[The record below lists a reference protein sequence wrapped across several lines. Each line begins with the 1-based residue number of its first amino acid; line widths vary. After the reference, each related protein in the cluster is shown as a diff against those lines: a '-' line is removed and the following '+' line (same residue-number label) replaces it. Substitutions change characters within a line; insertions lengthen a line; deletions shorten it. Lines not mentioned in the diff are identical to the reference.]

1 MRAFVEVS
9 VKDVEVMPGRRD
21 ISEDAVSSIM
31 KSLPETGLMHPI
43 GVRYPDGEGGKP
55 VLVYG
60 RNRLEAMRRSEWD
73 KAPAHVVEGDET
85 DARKAEIAE
94 NLHRAELTVQ
104 ERAEQI
110 AEWIALTDRETQSAQ
125 LAPIESSRSDGRG
138 HRQQSGIN
146 AASRDLGI
154 DRTEAQRAVKVAS
167 ISADAK
173 AAAIEEGLDNNQ
185 SALLAV
191 AKEKEPAKQ
200 VAKVLSL
207 SAERDR
213 KAKQRREQ
221 PKRFDAPITPVE
233 RSTSLDSPEE
243 QEALAKLPPEVQAR
257 LKARAGFGEY
267 VSAIAETHIRKIN
280 RSDEDHG
287 PRLTHAETLW
297 HRACDAFLDLYT
309 NDRDRFIAWCG
320 EHKNDQVPGSAA
332 G

>member
-1 MRAFVEVS
+1 MRAFVEVN

-43 GVRYPDGEGGKP
+43 GVRYPDGEGSKP

-60 RNRLEAMRRSEWD
+60 RNRLEAMRRSKWD

-110 AEWIALTDRETQSAQ
+110 AEWIRLTEVSAQ
-125 LAPIESSRSDGRG
+125 LAPKPLGGRPE
-138 HRQQSGIN
+138 SGIN
-146 AASRDLGI
+146 AAARELGVE
-154 DRTEAQRAVKVAS
+154 RTEAQRAVKVAS
-167 ISADAK
+167 ISEQAK
-173 AAAIEEGLDNNQ
+173 QAAIEEGLDNNQ
-185 SALLAV
+185 SALLII

-221 PKRFDAPITPVE
+221 PRRFDAPITPVE

-243 QEALAKLPPEVQAR
+243 QEALSKLPPEVQAR

-309 NDRDRFIAWCG
+309 NDRDRFVAWCS
-320 EHKNDQVPGSAA
+320 EHKDDQVPGSAA
-332 G
+332 V